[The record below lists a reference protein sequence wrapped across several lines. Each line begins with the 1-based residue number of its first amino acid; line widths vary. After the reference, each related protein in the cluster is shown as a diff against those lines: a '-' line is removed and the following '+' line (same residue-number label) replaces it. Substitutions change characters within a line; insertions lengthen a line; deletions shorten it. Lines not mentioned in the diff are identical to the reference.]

1 MRHVARWH
9 LLILPMVNDLPY
21 RVTSVVFGNVLSRP
35 RACPR
40 HCNGTLDCLIQIFAA
55 VLNFVQLKFV
65 GEVTMSSLEIS
76 FITLAIVFGGALLGI
91 VLQRVLPESQLNA
104 ESRDVL
110 KLCVGLIATM
120 AALVLGLLIASAK
133 SSYDMQNA
141 EITEMSSK
149 AVLLDRILAHYGPEA
164 KDARDMLRGSV
175 ASVLD
180 TLSSNA
186 ADSAVQFGTSANGE
200 ALYDKVQ
207 RLSPKDDVQRSI
219 QGQALGTLMSLG
231 QTRMLLA
238 AQKSNSVS
246 VPMLVVLVAWLT
258 IIFISFGL
266 FAPRNLTVIV
276 SLLVSALSVS
286 GAIFLILEMYSP
298 YAGLIHVS
306 GAPIRAALT
315 HLGQ

>member
-1 MRHVARWH
+1 
-9 LLILPMVNDLPY
+9 
-21 RVTSVVFGNVLSRP
+21 
-35 RACPR
+35 
-40 HCNGTLDCLIQIFAA
+40 
-55 VLNFVQLKFV
+55 
-65 GEVTMSSLEIS
+65 MSSLEIS
-76 FITLAIVFGGALLGI
+76 FITLAVVFGGALLGI
-91 VLQRVLPESQLNA
+91 ALRAVLPEQHLSGD
-104 ESRDVL
+104 SRDVV
-110 KLCVGLIATM
+110 KLGMGLIATM

-133 SSYDMQNA
+133 SSFDIQNA

-149 AVLLDRILAHYGPEA
+149 AILLDRILAHYGPEA
-164 KDARDMLRGSV
+164 EEGRGMLRGSV

-180 TLSSNA
+180 MVSSNA
-186 ADSAVQFGTSANGE
+186 ADSAIRFGTSANGE

-207 RLSPKDDVQRSI
+207 GLSPKDDAQRSI
-219 QGQALGTLMSLG
+219 QAQALSTLMSLG

-246 VPMLVVLVAWLT
+246 LPMLVVLVAWLT

-266 FAPRNLTVIV
+266 FAPRNTTVIV

-286 GAIFLILEMYSP
+286 GAVFLILEMYSP

-306 GAPIRAALT
+306 TAPLRAALA

>member
-1 MRHVARWH
+1 MRLRRLHAAPRYMIRALVVELNREPFVVA
-9 LLILPMVNDLPY
+9 
-21 RVTSVVFGNVLSRP
+21 
-35 RACPR
+35 
-40 HCNGTLDCLIQIFAA
+40 
-55 VLNFVQLKFV
+55 
-65 GEVTMSSLEIS
+65 GEVTMSSLQIS
-76 FITLAIVFGGALLGI
+76 LITLAIVFAGALVGI
-91 VLQRVLPESQLNA
+91 ALRTVLPENELSD
-104 ESRDVL
+104 ESRDIV

-133 SSYDMQNA
+133 SSFDTQNA

-164 KDARDMLRGSV
+164 KEARDTLRGSV

-180 TLSSNA
+180 LVSSDG
-186 ADSAVQFGTSANGE
+186 ADSAVQFGTSAHGE

-207 RLSPKDDVQRSI
+207 GLSPKDDVQRSI
-219 QGQALGTLMSLG
+219 QAQALSTLISLG
-231 QTRMLLA
+231 QTRLLLA

-266 FAPRNLTVIV
+266 FAPRNVTVIV

-306 GAPIRAALT
+306 GAPIRAALA